1 MRCHSRMVCDILFYI
16 ENVAAKAVFVLIDKY
31 RHERIPAMATTSY
44 LYHTMGLIGYQHLK
58 TEFHGGDVYFHITK
72 KQHERRCAGCR
83 ARWHDLTMQGRFTRT
98 FRALPIGRRKQFVVL
113 HGHEQGCNRCGKVL
127 REPIPFAEGKRRRL
141 KAFDRYVVDLCRIAP
156 IKHVAL
162 FLSAGWDL
170 VKEVFK
176 EHLKKRLKKRKLTKV
191 RYSAIDE
198 FSVRKGHQYMTVVL
212 DLETGEV
219 LYANEGKDAGA
230 IIPFLKQ
237 IKRKGAKLAAVAI
250 DMSPAYIQAIGEVFP
265 QVDIVHDPY
274 HVVAMVNKA
283 IDETRRDM
291 ARELNQ
297 PERQY
302 IKGSRFLLLKG
313 LENLSPHSLERL
325 MKLMEVNQPLYQA
338 YLLKEDLRMFWN
350 LQDEQIGRRFLD
362 TWINEARSLKLTHF
376 VKLADTLERHY
387 KGLLSYFKHRISTGP
402 LEGLNNKIKVL
413 KRQAYGFRDNIY
425 FKLRLYFIHEG
436 TPAFTG

>member
-1 MRCHSRMVCDILFYI
+1 
-16 ENVAAKAVFVLIDKY
+16 
-31 RHERIPAMATTSY
+31 
-44 LYHTMGLIGYQHLK
+44 
-58 TEFHGGDVYFHITK
+58 
-72 KQHERRCAGCR
+72 
-83 ARWHDLTMQGRFTRT
+83 
-98 FRALPIGRRKQFVVL
+98 
-113 HGHEQGCNRCGKVL
+113 
-127 REPIPFAEGKRRRL
+127 
-141 KAFDRYVVDLCRIAP
+141 
-156 IKHVAL
+156 
-162 FLSAGWDL
+162 
-170 VKEVFK
+170 
-176 EHLKKRLKKRKLTKV
+176 
-191 RYSAIDE
+191 
-198 FSVRKGHQYMTVVL
+198 
-212 DLETGEV
+212 
-219 LYANEGKDAGA
+219 
-230 IIPFLKQ
+230 
-237 IKRKGAKLAAVAI
+237 LAAVAI

-291 ARELNQ
+291 ARELDQ

-350 LQDEQIGRRFLD
+350 LQDEQMGKLFLD

-376 VKLADTLERHY
+376 IKLADTLERHY

-413 KRQAYGFRDNIY
+413 KRQAYGFRDNFY
-425 FKLRLYFIHEG
+425 FKLRLYFIHEA
-436 TPAFTG
+436 TLAFSG